1 MTKVAWAPT
10 HSTLFFSVPKN
21 YDKIEEKGSIG
32 VGFNYDKGVKT
43 RVELNKNGDNVFWNG
58 DIIDGVVSKTVLNK
72 FREYNN
78 QNDEVKVNIY
88 HTSEVPIGYGLS
100 TSGAGAIGTIM
111 ALDNYFKTNMSQVE
125 QFEIAH
131 FGDVVNKTGLGSV
144 VGQITGGIE
153 FRLTQGG
160 PRLCK
165 TRSIES
171 DQEIILFLINP
182 IKTADILKSD
192 EQIEQINRSGF
203 DLLKKAL
210 TLKTSYEEKLI
221 IMGKDFSVRSGLL
234 SMKLNLILK
243 DLENIGEVN
252 STMSMIGETI
262 VILPKNKKNV
272 LDYAISNDIPFLVTK
287 ITNRL
292 PHLMDI
298 V

>member
-1 MTKVAWAPT
+1 VTKIAWAPT

-21 YDKIEEKGSIG
+21 YEKIEEKGSVG
-32 VGFNYDKGVKT
+32 VGFNYEKGVKT
-43 RVELNKNGDNVFWNG
+43 RVELNENGDNVFWNG

-72 FREYNN
+72 FREYSN
-78 QNDEVKVNIY
+78 QNKKVNIY
-88 HTSEVPIGYGLS
+88 HNSEIPIGYGLS

-111 ALDNYFKTNMSQVE
+111 ALDNYFNTNMTKVE

-131 FGDVVNKTGLGSV
+131 YGDVVNKTGLGSV

-153 FRLTQGG
+153 LRLTQGG

-171 DQEIILFLINP
+171 NQEIILFLINP
-182 IKTADILKSD
+182 IKTAEILKSD
-192 EQIEQINRSGF
+192 KQIKQINKSGV

-210 TLKTSYEEKLI
+210 KLKKSYEEKLI
-221 IMGKDFSVRSGLL
+221 IMGKHFSARSGLL
-234 SMKLNLILK
+234 SMKLNTILK
-243 DLENIGEVN
+243 DLEIIGEVN

-272 LDYAISNDIPFLVTK
+272 INYATSNDIPFLVTK

-298 V
+298 A

>member
-1 MTKVAWAPT
+1 MTKAAWAPT

-153 FRLTQGG
+153 LRLTQGG
-160 PRLCK
+160 QRLCK
-165 TRSIES
+165 TSSIES

-182 IKTADILKSD
+182 IKTAEILKSD

-210 TLKTSYEEKLI
+210 TIKTSYEEKLI

-272 LDYAISNDIPFLVTK
+272 NKMILVFF
-287 ITNRL
+287 INLRY
-292 PHLMDI
+292 I
-298 V
+298 FY

>member
-1 MTKVAWAPT
+1 M
-10 HSTLFFSVPKN
+10 
-21 YDKIEEKGSIG
+21 
-32 VGFNYDKGVKT
+32 GFNYDKGVKT

-125 QFEIAH
+125 QLEIAQ
-131 FGDVVNKTGLGSV
+131 FGDVVNKTGLGSD

-221 IMGKDFSVRSGLL
+221 IMGKDFFG
-234 SMKLNLILK
+234 
-243 DLENIGEVN
+243 
-252 STMSMIGETI
+252 
-262 VILPKNKKNV
+262 
-272 LDYAISNDIPFLVTK
+272 
-287 ITNRL
+287 
-292 PHLMDI
+292 
-298 V
+298 

>member
-1 MTKVAWAPT
+1 MTKISWAPT

-21 YDKIEEKGSIG
+21 YDKIEEKGSVG

-43 RVELNKNGDNVFWNG
+43 RVELNENGDNVFWNG

-72 FREYNN
+72 FREYSN
-78 QNDEVKVNIY
+78 QNKKVNIY
-88 HTSEVPIGYGLS
+88 HNSEIPIGYGLS

-111 ALDNYFKTNMSQVE
+111 ALDNYFNTNMTRVE

-131 FGDVVNKTGLGSV
+131 YGDVVNKTGLGSV

-153 FRLTQGG
+153 LRLTQGG

-165 TRSIES
+165 TKSIES
-171 DQEIILFLINP
+171 NQEIILFLINP
-182 IKTADILKSD
+182 IKTAEILKSD
-192 EQIEQINRSGF
+192 KQIKQINKSGV

-210 TLKTSYEEKLI
+210 KLKKSYEEKLI
-221 IMGKDFSVRSGLL
+221 IMGKNFSARSGLL
-234 SMKLNLILK
+234 SMKLKTILK
-243 DLENIGEVN
+243 DLEIIGEVN

-272 LDYAISNDIPFLVTK
+272 IDYATSNDIPFLVTK

-298 V
+298 A